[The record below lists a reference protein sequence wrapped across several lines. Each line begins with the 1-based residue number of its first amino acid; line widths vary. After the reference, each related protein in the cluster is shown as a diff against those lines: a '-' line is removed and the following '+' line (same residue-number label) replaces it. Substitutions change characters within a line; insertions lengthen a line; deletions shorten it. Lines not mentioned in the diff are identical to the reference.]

1 VEVAPWKVEGG
12 AFSKRNP
19 FHGLEV
25 GGKIVS
31 YGIKIYI
38 QFYQFIEF
46 IYKSNHLLEQF
57 VFYLDILCGY
67 DTIEVERGTT
77 SYIHLTC

>member
-1 VEVAPWKVEGG
+1 VEGG